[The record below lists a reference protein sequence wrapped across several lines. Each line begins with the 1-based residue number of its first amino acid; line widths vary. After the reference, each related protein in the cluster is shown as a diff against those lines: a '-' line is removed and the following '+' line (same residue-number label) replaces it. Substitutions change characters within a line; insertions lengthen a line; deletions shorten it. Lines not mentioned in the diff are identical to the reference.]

1 MKLNNLKLKIQKAK
15 NIIAGNRHKAF
26 GLDENE
32 FTTSE
37 TSCSKSI
44 KTKTIWKSTKD
55 AEMKS
60 LLEFEAFDRL

>member
-44 KTKTIWKSTKD
+44 KTKTIWQSTKD

-60 LLEFEAFDRL
+60 LLEFEAFDRP